1 MVNHRVDASHG
12 ESPERE
18 SLNQGNLPVPIAT
31 ERRWG
36 RASEVALREGHRVSR
51 NHVRSLTIELVGR
64 AEKVACVLR
73 SGTLPP
79 GQSHEPRAPTEGAGR
94 SPGPVRSAVWVPEP
108 RARSAAPQAG
118 LSAPERPRCSEAPP
132 GPSPEVEGVFAAA
145 RPGRVPP
152 PRRARGE
159 SVRRTA
165 QHWARGRPPI

>member
-12 ESPERE
+12 ESPSEDH
-18 SLNQGNLPVPIAT
+18 SIKGNLPVPIAT

-108 RARSAAPQAG
+108 RARSAAPHAV
-118 LSAPERPRCSEAPP
+118 LSSPERPRYSEAAT
-132 GPSPEVEGVFAAA
+132 GPSPEAEGGFAAA

-152 PRRARGE
+152 PRRGRGG
-159 SVRRTA
+159 SVRRTRRHSA
-165 QHWARGRPPI
+165 AARL